1 MIIFILGGSYMGLIK
16 AFTGSAGG
24 VLADLWKEFFVCDS
38 IPADVLVLKGEKRI
52 TGRSANTKA
61 SDDLITNGS
70 GIIVSDGQCMM
81 IVDQGEIVEFCAEP
95 GQYTYDT
102 SSEPTVFEGGFG
114 KGILNSFKVFGKRF
128 TFGGDTAKDQRVY
141 YFNTKEI
148 LGNKYGTP
156 NPVPFRVVDK
166 NIGLDV
172 DIAVRCHGEYSYKL
186 TDPILFYKNVAGN
199 VDREYTRDEI
209 DEQLRSELLTA
220 LQPAFAKIS
229 EMGIRYSAIP
239 GHTMELSDALN
250 EVLSKK
256 WGNLRGIKIA
266 SFGVSSITASEDDED
281 MIKRLQRSA
290 VLKDPTMAAATLT
303 EAQAEAMKS
312 AAANEG
318 TGAFMAF
325 AGLNMAQTM
334 GSGSAKGLFE
344 MGQQQKEQAAGTWK
358 CSCGAENTG
367 KFCSACG
374 KPQPSAAGTWK
385 CSCGA
390 ENTGNFC
397 FNCGKPR
404 PASNTW
410 KCSCGTENTGNFC
423 SNCGKPKA

>member
-1 MIIFILGGSYMGLIK
+1 MGLIK
-16 AFTGSAGG
+16 AAAGSAGG
-24 VLADLWKEFFVCDS
+24 VLADQWKEFFVCDS
-38 IPADVLVLKGEKRI
+38 IPADILVLKGERRV
-52 TGRSANTKA
+52 TGRSSNTRA
-61 SDDLITNGS
+61 SDNLITNGS
-70 GIIVSDGQCMM
+70 GIVVSDGQCMM

-95 GQYTYDT
+95 GRFTYDA

-114 KGILNSFKVFGKRF
+114 KGLADSFKTFGRRF
-128 TFGGDTAKDQRVY
+128 TYGGDTAKDQRVY

-148 LGNKYGTP
+148 IGNKYGTP

-172 DIAVRCHGEYSYKL
+172 DIAVRCHGEYSYRL
-186 TDPILFYKNVAGN
+186 VDPILFYKNVSGN
-199 VDREYTRDEI
+199 VDGEYKRGEI

-229 EMGIRYSAIP
+229 EMGIRYSAIV
-239 GHTMELSDALN
+239 GHTMELANALN
-250 EVLSKK
+250 EVLSAK
-256 WGNLRGIKIA
+256 WAELRGIKIS
-266 SFGVSSITASEDDED
+266 SFGVSSITASEEDED

-303 EAQAEAMKS
+303 EAQAEAMKA

-334 GSGSAKGLFE
+334 GANSTKGLFE
-344 MGQQQKEQAAGTWK
+344 LGQEQKQAGAWK

-367 KFCSACG
+367 KFCGNCGSA
-374 KPQPSAAGTWK
+374 KPAEAWI

-390 ENTGNFC
+390 QNTGKFC
-397 FNCGKPR
+397 GNCGKV
-404 PASNTW
+404 
-410 KCSCGTENTGNFC
+410 KGTEPD
-423 SNCGKPKA
+423 KP

>member
-1 MIIFILGGSYMGLIK
+1 MVKLRKLLKGADYMGLIK
-16 AFTGSAGG
+16 AAAGSAGG
-24 VLADLWKEFFVCDS
+24 VLADQWKEFFVCDS
-38 IPADVLVLKGEKRI
+38 IPADILVLKGERRV
-52 TGRSANTKA
+52 TGRSSNTRA
-61 SDDLITNGS
+61 SDNLITNGS
-70 GIIVSDGQCMM
+70 GIVVSDGQCMM

-95 GQYTYDT
+95 GRFTYDA

-114 KGILNSFKVFGKRF
+114 KGLADSFKTFGRRF
-128 TFGGDTAKDQRVY
+128 TYGGDTAKDQRVY

-148 LGNKYGTP
+148 IGNKYGTP

-172 DIAVRCHGEYSYKL
+172 DIAVRCHGEYSYRL
-186 TDPILFYKNVAGN
+186 VDPILFYKNVSGN
-199 VDREYTRDEI
+199 VDGEYKRGEI

-229 EMGIRYSAIP
+229 EMGIRYSAIV
-239 GHTMELSDALN
+239 GHTMELANALN
-250 EVLSKK
+250 EVLSAK
-256 WGNLRGIKIA
+256 WAELRGIKIS
-266 SFGVSSITASEDDED
+266 SFGVSSITASEEDED

-303 EAQAEAMKS
+303 EAQAEAMKA

-334 GSGSAKGLFE
+334 GANSTKGLFE
-344 MGQQQKEQAAGTWK
+344 LGQEQKQAGAWK

-367 KFCSACG
+367 KFCGNCGSA
-374 KPQPSAAGTWK
+374 KPAEAWI

-390 ENTGNFC
+390 QNTGKFC
-397 FNCGKPR
+397 GNCGKV
-404 PASNTW
+404 
-410 KCSCGTENTGNFC
+410 KGTEPD
-423 SNCGKPKA
+423 KP